1 MKKFLVCL
9 SHRVLG
15 WTLSS
20 SVDEAC
26 KELHLPMRQNRETG
40 QTYGYFDMVSDHE
53 KIYFLEFPSLS
64 EEMGGVGFKQI
75 SSNEELDQLIN

>member
-1 MKKFLVCL
+1 
-9 SHRVLG
+9 
-15 WTLSS
+15 
-20 SVDEAC
+20 
-26 KELHLPMRQNRETG
+26 MRQNRETG